1 MLDSILELD
10 KKLFL
15 IINNGLENWFND
27 IVLGGMTLFGNL
39 YFLLPIALIYLYTV
53 DKTNFRRNFIILIS
67 AVLLGGLIV
76 KIIKE
81 TVERPR
87 PLKEMEP
94 LLLAGKVKIHN
105 LFYAHRENSFPSG
118 HTQAAF
124 GTATALICLY
134 RKHVFYLILIAALM
148 GLSRIYVGVHFPVD
162 VICGA
167 ILGIATSLLVYR
179 IASKYFAKEKNN
191 RTQITQ
197 IE

>member
-39 YFLLPIALIYLYTV
+39 YFLLPIALIYLYIV
-53 DKTNFRRNFIILIS
+53 DKKNFRKNFLILIS

-81 TVERPR
+81 IVERPR

-94 LLLAGKVKIHN
+94 LLLAGKVEIHN
-105 LFYAHRENSFPSG
+105 LFYAYRENSFPSG

-134 RKHVFYLILIAALM
+134 RKHVAYLILIASLI

-162 VICGA
+162 VICGS
-167 ILGIATSLLVYR
+167 ILGVIASLLVYR
-179 IASKYFAKEKNN
+179 ITIKYFVKEKK
-191 RTQITQ
+191 
-197 IE
+197 E